1 LAADRRHNE
10 RQMFVESIAAAVSDV
25 AQQLHLSQVVFT
37 RPVLFF
43 TRPRLLTFAIDSYF
57 SAYFAARG
65 Y

>member
-1 LAADRRHNE
+1 
-10 RQMFVESIAAAVSDV
+10 MFVESIAAAVSDV